1 MMYGILVFGFVI
13 VCLLLVGIIL
23 LQSSSGGMGTAIA
36 GQAMNNTFG
45 GQGAD
50 KLLVRVT
57 SVLAFTFMVLAITI
71 GWLGHPDSSNVDFSK
86 PVISNR
92 GSDVIQ
98 PTINS
103 TTVQDTTV
111 AP

>member
-1 MMYGILVFGFVI
+1 MMYGILVFGFVV

-50 KLLVRVT
+50 KLLVRIT

-71 GWLGHPDSSNVDFSK
+71 GWLGHPDSANVDFTK

-92 GSDVIQ
+92 PVDLNQ
-98 PTINS
+98 PAATSVN
-103 TTVQDTTV
+103 VNDTTV